1 MIYIRRALGCWT
13 GGGRETRRKRE
24 PIYIKGTLLTLRL
37 REEREL
43 YIYIYKS

>member
-1 MIYIRRALGCWT
+1 MIYKRRALGGWT

-37 REEREL
+37 REEI
-43 YIYIYKS
+43 YIYI